1 MEEHIKLCSDNNAQ
15 SGDSLLKRIACM
27 FLIVAIAVSSIPEI
41 TLAAQSQTSPLRT
54 VWENPF
60 TLTTYHQDNQI
71 NSTFYTFPKVIW
83 NGSQYVDYIFNS
95 SDMSAG
101 VGSVYLKVCPTRTV
115 FYDPYREEERIQS
128 ESWIA
133 EYYNMSDLSWST
145 DVQTGCNIYSIVN
158 SSGIYFDRKTT
169 LVSGASLDVWYWL
182 RIGSKLKISVV
193 LVPALRGEYKL
204 TWLLNGV
211 SGTRVQCT
219 PSTENT
225 TTKIVNDKSCS
236 QIHYESENESKCV
249 VDWSDACSFNQT
261 SQKREPYFQELRLEK
276 ENCIDRHQARITFG
290 NFSLKNEESLTLDPT
305 IQTFNSTES
314 QDGYILKDGRSY
326 PPNDE
331 TGINKNSTSLTV
343 GQLYLSAYYW
353 IYRSYLSFDTSLVP
367 ALAYNLSATL
377 KLRTKLI
384 DSHETNFTVQV
395 WGGNQVV
402 YNDNVTILDGVQP
415 IYDNNF
421 TINSWGAGRVK
432 IAEWNTANYENFT
445 YINFTIPANQINKCD
460 STEFE
465 LNSSRDGIS
474 PPQPDRME
482 YVTFYSG
489 DSPDNP
495 PILEVSYCLD
505 TVTILGETW
514 FYRNVSTAKV
524 TLVFFGGSSFGSV
537 RSIDH
542 PGEKERGKVSF
553 LDAIIQNGSS
563 VFTPSHDASQELWSD
578 YCESSTWVQDMA
590 IWLYY
595 QSYRTICLF
604 GFSMGGAIVESE
616 IQKSYASMFYAG
628 VINSGVDLFNKAQTA
643 NNTKVDTS
651 FIIAVNDSPTYNA
664 QMKVYYDNALVQKEW
679 HNWMGGHGEQFRNL
693 NCQNHTCSW
702 SSGENISKAVLMW
715 FNAAHP
721 PPSPPPYFPPSP
733 PSTPSGPQ
741 LGLAHNTFNYTT
753 LGPLQ
758 LDGGNL
764 TYQFNWSDG
773 TTTTVGP
780 YPSGINVTCS
790 HCWTALPTGQYH
802 AYYNVTARVRD
813 ASLNWSANSTPL
825 LVHIYMDDDGCGGD
839 AGDTFGNA
847 TAFNSGYSLGTL
859 MTYPYLTDE
868 EDWYKFQA
876 NSGNTITMDETHQD
890 QFWIWLELYNPSGTL
905 VASSH
910 NNGTTPNN
918 ISYTADTN
926 GWWRARIFVYC
937 NMGHLYTFHISV
949 TGGGGGGCP
958 YVYDWNGSSYMEDN
972 NILPASETGNG
983 TDTKDSYKLEQ
994 QLVPLLQTRQASLY
1008 TLQIREFENEHDYI
1022 DQVRLTAV
1030 DHSQNT
1036 SVAVTPEG
1044 EIVTYQNPTSPLSCV
1059 DNNGD
1064 SQLVKIRNMDGNVS
1078 DSATYFQGC
1087 QGDWL
1092 LLDFGNVT
1100 SPTANL
1106 ILRDDW
1112 KCDDVCIDVQIPS
1125 GNGEWQTVEVLHPRN
1140 FWAIE
1145 AVNMSAYLPANGNL
1159 LVRLFW
1165 TSTHRLDYVGL
1176 DTSTQAQTTITSA
1189 LPALAIHSTM
1199 GDVTGKLLLD
1209 DENCA
1214 ELVNGQQITMI
1225 FILPNKAQDTT
1236 RDFLLY
1242 TNGYYYT
1249 ITQ

>member
-1 MEEHIKLCSDNNAQ
+1 MEEHIKLCNDNNAQ
-15 SGDSLLKRIACM
+15 SGDSPLKRIACM

-101 VGSVYLKVCPTRTV
+101 VGSVYLKVCPTHTV
-115 FYDPYREEERIQS
+115 FYDPYRKEERIQN
-128 ESWIA
+128 EAWTV
-133 EYYNMSDLSWST
+133 EYYDASSANWIIDSPT
-145 DVQTGCNIYSIVN
+145 KHSIQSLTN
-158 SSGIYFDRKTT
+158 SSGIYFDRTTT
-169 LVSGASLDVWYWL
+169 LNSGGTIDEWYWL
-182 RIGSKLKISVV
+182 RIGSSLKISVV
-193 LVPALRGEYKL
+193 LHPVLSGHYKL
-204 TWLLNGV
+204 VWLLNEI
-211 SGTRVQCT
+211 SATKAQWLT
-219 PSTENT
+219 TIENIDT
-225 TTKIVNDKSCS
+225 QLVNDKRCNRV
-236 QIHYESENESKCV
+236 QFADENESKCL
-249 VDWSDACSFNQT
+249 VDWSDAGFLNETTEKWQT
-261 SQKREPYFQELRLEK
+261 YFQKLELQRSFDNRSQTK
-276 ENCIDRHQARITFG
+276 ITFG
-290 NFSLKNEESLTLDPT
+290 DFALTNGQCLTLDPT
-305 IQTFNSTES
+305 VNTFNSNGAF
-314 QDGYILKDGRSY
+314 DGLVEKYGASY
-326 PPNDE
+326 PPSAGTFVDTNE
-331 TGINKNSTSLTV
+331 TYLIV
-343 GQLYLSAYYW
+343 GQGHNQMNGGYM
-353 IYRSYLSFDTSLVP
+353 IDRSYLSFDTSTIP
-367 ALAYNLSATL
+367 AMSYNISAAL
-377 KLRTKLI
+377 KLRTKWI
-384 DSHETNFTVQV
+384 HPDTNFTVQA

-402 YNDNVTILDGVQP
+402 YSGNVTILDGVQP
-415 IYDNNF
+415 IYDNNL

-432 IAEWNTANYENFT
+432 IAEWDTTNYVNFT
-445 YINFTIPANQINKCD
+445 YINLTIPANQINKCN

-524 TLVFFGGSSFGSV
+524 TLVFFGGSSSGSV

-702 SSGENISKAVLMW
+702 SSGENISEAVLMW

-721 PPSPPPYFPPSP
+721 PPSAPPYFPPSP

-741 LGLAHNTFNYTT
+741 LGFVHNTFNYTT
-753 LGPLQ
+753 LGPIQ

-825 LVHIYMDDDGCGGD
+825 LVHIKLDDDGCGGD

-847 TAFNSGYSLGTL
+847 TAYNSGCSLGTL
-859 MTYPYLTDE
+859 VTYPDYTDE

-876 NSGNTITMDETHQD
+876 NSGHAITMDETHLD

-905 VASSH
+905 VAYSH
-910 NNGTTPNN
+910 NNGSSPQY
-918 ISYTADTN
+918 ISHTADTN

-949 TGGGGGGCP
+949 AAGGGGCP
-958 YVYDWNGSSYMEDN
+958 YVYAWNGSSYVKDN

-1112 KCDDVCIDVQIPS
+1112 KCDDVCIEVQIPS
-1125 GNGEWQTVEVLHPRN
+1125 GNSGWRTVEVLHPRN
-1140 FWAIE
+1140 FWAVE
-1145 AVNMSAYLPANGNL
+1145 AVNMTAYIPPNGNFT
-1159 LVRLFW
+1159 VRLLW
-1165 TSTHRLDYVGL
+1165 TAPHRLDYVGL
-1176 DTSTQAQTTITSA
+1176 DTSTQATLVVNAATPI
-1189 LPALAIHSTM
+1189 LARHSVQ
-1199 GDVTGKLLLD
+1199 GNVTVKLLHD
-1209 DENCA
+1209 DENMV
-1214 ELVNGQQITMI
+1214 ELVNGQSLTMI
-1225 FILPNKAQDTT
+1225 FALPNAQCDLH
-1236 RDFLLY
+1236 RDFILS
-1242 TNGYYYT
+1242 TNGYYYK
-1249 ITQ
+1249 ITP